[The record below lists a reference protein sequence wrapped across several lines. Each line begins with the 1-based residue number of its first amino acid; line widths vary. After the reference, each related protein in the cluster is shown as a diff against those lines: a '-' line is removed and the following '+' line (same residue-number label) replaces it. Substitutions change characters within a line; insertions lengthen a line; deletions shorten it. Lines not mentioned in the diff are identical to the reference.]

1 MNLDISVIVV
11 SYNTADLIGACL
23 ASVLSSRDVSLEIA
37 VVDNASTD
45 GSAALV
51 RDRFSSVRL
60 IANTVNRGFG
70 AANNQALA
78 DCQGR
83 YVVFLNPDT
92 TVPPEAFAQMV
103 TFMEAH
109 PEVGLAGP
117 VVRNPD
123 GSPQSSSS
131 ERYPGHRHGA
141 GDLGKLPGRLAAVLG
156 ACQIARADLLRE
168 LGGFDEDFF
177 LYGEDQDLC
186 LRVRRRG
193 LAIGQ
198 ITDTVILHHGG
209 QSERGSP
216 PEAVVRRKARAELLF
231 FQKHYRPETV
241 RAIRRYQA
249 ARALWRI
256 GWLRLSLPFTR
267 NQTRAREKLLKYQVV
282 RDEMRHRHGNHGT
295 TSGH

>member
-1 MNLDISVIVV
+1 MNPDISVIIV

-23 ASVLSSRDVSLEIA
+23 ASVLASRGVGVEVA

-51 RDRFSSVRL
+51 RERFPSVRL
-60 IANTVNRGFG
+60 IPNTANRGFG

-78 DCQGR
+78 DCRGR

-92 TVPPEAFAQMV
+92 TVPPDALARMV
-103 TFMEAH
+103 KFMETH
-109 PEVGLAGP
+109 PAVGLAGP

-123 GSPQSSSS
+123 GSPQSSAS

-141 GDLGKLPGRLAAVLG
+141 RDLGELPGTLACVLG

-198 ITDTVILHHGG
+198 INDTVILHHGA
-209 QSERGSP
+209 QSERGAP
-216 PEAVVRRKARAELLF
+216 PESVLRRKARAELLF

-241 RAIRRYQA
+241 RAICRYQT
-249 ARALWRI
+249 ARARWRVF
-256 GWLRLSLPFTR
+256 WLRLTLPFTR
-267 NQTRAREKLLKYQVV
+267 DKARAREKLLKYRVIY
-282 RDEMRHRHGNHGT
+282 DEMGKQQ
-295 TSGH
+295 